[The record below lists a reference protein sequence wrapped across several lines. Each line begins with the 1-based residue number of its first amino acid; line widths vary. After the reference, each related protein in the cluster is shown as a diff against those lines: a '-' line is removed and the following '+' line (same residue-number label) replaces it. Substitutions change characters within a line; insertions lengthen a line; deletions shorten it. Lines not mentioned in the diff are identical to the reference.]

1 MSKKYNQSFILN
13 NLSKLYKPHK
23 PDKNRLQQSSDTV
36 TTGFVMFI
44 KTYEPQ
50 AWKRFRITRKLEDE
64 KAKKILDKSEKANN
78 VLKINDGI
86 WLDYP
91 EDIKMY
97 CDNHDTYVDPSYL
110 VLLTNIKRFDKYKIE
125 YGKVQFKQSDNPLD
139 TIYMVLNDEVIG
151 ALMPK
156 RVSYA

>member
-1 MSKKYNQSFILN
+1 MSKEYNQSFILN

-23 PDKNRLQQSSDTV
+23 PDKNRLKQSGDTV
-36 TTGFVMFI
+36 FTGFVMFL
-44 KTYEPQ
+44 KQYEPQ
-50 AWKRFRITRKLEDE
+50 AWKRFRITRKLDDE
-64 KAKKILDKSEKANN
+64 QAQKLLGKFDKANN
-78 VLKINDGI
+78 TLKINDGI
-86 WLDYP
+86 WLEHP

-97 CDNHDTYVDPSYL
+97 CDNHNTYVNPSYL

-151 ALMPK
+151 ALMPR
-156 RVSYA
+156 RVRYA